1 MNSIKNKLK
10 ESYGYISASDINDVI
25 QEFGEELEVVVRYW
39 TDQRELMPICE
50 IKTLPLSKSE
60 EIKYVF
66 LPAST
71 YKELFDSEVV

>member
-10 ESYGYISASDINDVI
+10 ESYGYISASQLNNVM
-25 QEFGEELEVVVRYW
+25 QEFGEELEVVVKYW
-39 TDQRELMPICE
+39 TGQRELMPICE
-50 IKTLPLSKSE
+50 IETLPLSKSE